1 MDHRPDRRHQEF
13 RAGCAGVGQPDRA
26 TGRRRA
32 TRRSDQRARTAAPM
46 VGRQRRRRFR
56 GGRRYPGSSALG
68 FLSGTTGFGQLVV
81 LQPVRLG
88 PTRSAGPLRRADR
101 CGVAGTR
108 LRRLPVLLPGGRRG
122 RRHRRRAGGV
132 GMGSGAA
139 GHPGARS
146 GRYVHQPR
154 RQRRAAR
161 RQRGGDQRPA
171 ARPDIEQACRRAA
184 AVNYLTDLATLLWS
198 KIQSIRTAPTNEA
211 ADMTNTVAPTN
222 GSHKGGQD
230 GPKPRSRRAG
240 RKTAVGEYKHKRTG
254 IDVALGLLTPIVG
267 QEFLDKYNL
276 RDPLNRTLR
285 YGVKTMF
292 STAGAT
298 TRQFKRVQGLRG
310 GPTRLKASGKDY
322 YDLTPDD
329 DQKLIV
335 ETVDEFAEEIL
346 RPAAHD
352 ADEAT
357 TYPPDLLAKAAEL
370 GITAVNVP
378 EDFDGIAEHR
388 SSVTNVLV
396 AEALAYGDMGLAL
409 PILAPGGVAS
419 ALTHWG
425 SADQQATYLQEF
437 AGENVP
443 QACLAIAEPR
453 PLFDPTALKTTA
465 VRTPG
470 GYRLDGVKS
479 LVPAAADAELFI
491 VGAQLNG
498 KPALFIVESSA
509 KGLTVKADPSMG
521 IRAAALGQVELSGVS
536 VPLNARLGEDEATDD
551 DYSESIA
558 LSRLGWAALAVGTS
572 HAVLDYVI
580 PYVKDREAFGEP
592 VARRQAVAFMCAN
605 IAIELDGLRLITWR
619 GAARAEQG
627 LTITREAALAKRLG
641 TDKGMQI
648 GLDGVQ
654 LLGGHGYTKEHP
666 VERWYR
672 DLRAI
677 GVAEGVVVI

>member
-1 MDHRPDRRHQEF
+1 M
-13 RAGCAGVGQPDRA
+13 
-26 TGRRRA
+26 
-32 TRRSDQRARTAAPM
+32 SDAPSNTKTSRTS
-46 VGRQRRRRFR
+46 R
-56 GGRRYPGSSALG
+56 
-68 FLSGTTGFGQLVV
+68 TK
-81 LQPVRLG
+81 
-88 PTRSAGPLRRADR
+88 
-101 CGVAGTR
+101 
-108 LRRLPVLLPGGRRG
+108 RRG
-122 RRHRRRAGGV
+122 RNTGV
-132 GMGSGAA
+132 GM
-139 GHPGARS
+139 
-146 GRYVHQPR
+146 QP
-154 RQRRAAR
+154 
-161 RQRGGDQRPA
+161 
-171 ARPDIEQACRRAA
+171 
-184 AVNYLTDLATLLWS
+184 
-198 KIQSIRTAPTNEA
+198 
-211 ADMTNTVAPTN
+211 
-222 GSHKGGQD
+222 
-230 GPKPRSRRAG
+230 
-240 RKTAVGEYKHKRTG
+240 HKRTG
-254 IDVALGLLTPIVG
+254 IDVALALLTPVVG

-276 RDPLNRTLR
+276 RDPINRGLR

-298 TRQFKRVQGLRG
+298 SRQFKRVQNLRS
-310 GPTRLKASGKDY
+310 GPTRLKSSGKDF

-329 DQKLIV
+329 EQKMIV
-335 ETVDEFAEEIL
+335 ETLDEFAEKIL
-346 RPAAHD
+346 RAAAHD
-352 ADEAT
+352 ADAAA
-357 TYPPDLLAKAAEL
+357 TYPPDLIAKAAEL
-370 GITAVNVP
+370 GITAINIP
-378 EDFDGIAEHR
+378 EDFDGIAAQR

-425 SADQQATYLQEF
+425 SADQQATYLGEF

-443 QACLAIAEPR
+443 QACVAIAEPQ
-453 PLFDPTALKTTA
+453 PLFDPTRLKTTA
-465 VRTPG
+465 VRTPS

-491 VGAQLNG
+491 LGAQLNG

-536 VPLNARLGEDEATDD
+536 VPLNARLGEGEATDD
-551 DYSESIA
+551 DYSEAIA

-580 PYVKDREAFGEP
+580 PYVKERQAFGEP
-592 VARRQAVAFMCAN
+592 IAHRQAVAFMCAN

-627 LTITREAALAKRLG
+627 LPFIREAALAKRLG

>member
-1 MDHRPDRRHQEF
+1 MLIRIAPTTEAAEMTDTVS
-13 RAGCAGVGQPDRA
+13 GSKKS
-26 TGRRRA
+26 
-32 TRRSDQRARTAAPM
+32 RS
-46 VGRQRRRRFR
+46 
-56 GGRRYPGSSALG
+56 
-68 FLSGTTGFGQLVV
+68 
-81 LQPVRLG
+81 
-88 PTRSAGPLRRADR
+88 RSK
-101 CGVAGTR
+101 
-108 LRRLPVLLPGGRRG
+108 RRG
-122 RRHRRRAGGV
+122 RDTGV
-132 GMGSGAA
+132 GM
-139 GHPGARS
+139 
-146 GRYVHQPR
+146 
-154 RQRRAAR
+154 
-161 RQRGGDQRPA
+161 RP
-171 ARPDIEQACRRAA
+171 
-184 AVNYLTDLATLLWS
+184 
-198 KIQSIRTAPTNEA
+198 
-211 ADMTNTVAPTN
+211 
-222 GSHKGGQD
+222 
-230 GPKPRSRRAG
+230 
-240 RKTAVGEYKHKRTG
+240 HKRTG
-254 IDVALGLLTPIVG
+254 IDVAMALLTPVLG
-267 QEFLDKYNL
+267 QEFLDKYHL
-276 RDPLNRTLR
+276 RDPLNRGLR
-285 YGVKTMF
+285 YGTKAMF

-298 TRQFKRVQGLRG
+298 SRQFKRVQNLRS
-310 GPTRLKASGKDY
+310 GPTRLKSSGKDY
-322 YDLTPDD
+322 FDLTPDD
-329 DQKLIV
+329 EQKLII
-335 ETVDEFAEEIL
+335 ETLDEFAEEIL

-352 ADEAT
+352 ADEAA
-357 TYPPDLLAKAAEL
+357 TYPPDLITKAAEL
-370 GITAVNVP
+370 GITAINIP
-378 EDFDGIAEHR
+378 EDFDGIAAHR

-425 SADQQATYLQEF
+425 SAEQQATYLAEF

-443 QACLAIAEPR
+443 QACVAIAEPQ
-453 PLFDPTALKTTA
+453 PLFDPTRLKTTA
-465 VRTPG
+465 VRTPS

-536 VPLNARLGEDEATDD
+536 VPLNARLGEDEATDG

-572 HAVLDYVI
+572 NAVLDYVI
-580 PYVKDREAFGEP
+580 PYVKERQAFGEP
-592 VARRQAVAFMCAN
+592 IARRQAVAFMCAN
-605 IAIELDGLRLITWR
+605 IAIELDGLRLIIWR

-627 LTITREAALAKRLG
+627 LTFTREAALAKRLG